1 MYKYRKAIIV
11 LFFCLL
17 GDIAYSAEKYSKK
30 SQKSFNT
37 FLELSQSSEYTKLLK
52 KNVSSFIGLQ
62 KELAV
67 FYQADAYFRLKNY
80 KKSYET
86 YKQLPASL
94 GQVFVNKIIFYFIQ
108 AKQTNPHSKNTSQD
122 FISTATYFPRSLK
135 NAAFIKLAL
144 ETLKKD
150 SPDRKKFQKHFWLLG
165 EIKSLKNIN
174 FTNKEYLIHLN
185 NLYKKKEYT
194 YLTKE
199 FPKIQQRFKS
209 QKSKID
215 KKNNANFLYLYARTL
230 RKKKQYTK
238 ALQVL
243 NDTAIL
249 KHSAAIALKFNLYLA
264 TKQKTKAHNYI
275 NFLKGKV
282 DQRIINQLRLDFG
295 NYHYLNREYQD
306 SLYRFSKVQ
315 SNHIKKQANER
326 MLWYQFFAGL
336 HKNDFTAKKY
346 LTQSKKQKFY
356 SSKYAASIC
365 FWEIKAGYKKI
376 ANEKNPCFPQY
387 FLSYYTWQVFRLK
400 EINPQRTSLLQDF
413 SAKKSAQ
420 QKDFSKDYLFQVLL
434 KLYEL
439 EDEKIADRIVFYF
452 FKTDKSK
459 ENFLRLA
466 ALFQMQEKY
475 NNLIKLANISFSF
488 KKLKNDA
495 FLYQWLQTLYPL
507 GYYDEILKL
516 SKKNNLDPY
525 LVLALIREESHFNP
539 EIASSAG
546 ALGLMQLMPF
556 TAKEVARRKKVR
568 FQKEKITDIA
578 TNLDFGIT
586 FLRWTLDMFDGNRIF
601 ALAAYNGGAG
611 NVNKWRKREHE
622 DLDYFVEYIPF
633 SETRNYVKK
642 VLRSYEIY
650 KYLYAE

>member
-1 MYKYRKAIIV
+1 MYKYRKAIVV

-94 GQVFVNKIIFYFIQ
+94 GQVFVSKIVSQFIQ

-165 EIKSLKNIN
+165 EVKSLKNIN

-264 TKQKTKAHNYI
+264 TKQKIKAHNYI

-420 QKDFSKDYLFQVLL
+420 QKDFSKDFLFQVLL

-525 LVLALIREESHFNP
+525 LVLALIREESHFSP

-568 FQKEKITDIA
+568 FQKEKITDH
-578 TNLDFGIT
+578 
-586 FLRWTLDMFDGNRIF
+586 IF
-601 ALAAYNGGAG
+601 AT
-611 NVNKWRKREHE
+611 K
-622 DLDYFVEYIPF
+622 F
-633 SETRNYVKK
+633 
-642 VLRSYEIY
+642 
-650 KYLYAE
+650 

>member
-1 MYKYRKAIIV
+1 M
-11 LFFCLL
+11 
-17 GDIAYSAEKYSKK
+17 
-30 SQKSFNT
+30 
-37 FLELSQSSEYTKLLK
+37 
-52 KNVSSFIGLQ
+52 
-62 KELAV
+62 
-67 FYQADAYFRLKNY
+67 
-80 KKSYET
+80 
-86 YKQLPASL
+86 
-94 GQVFVNKIIFYFIQ
+94 
-108 AKQTNPHSKNTSQD
+108 
-122 FISTATYFPRSLK
+122 
-135 NAAFIKLAL
+135 
-144 ETLKKD
+144 
-150 SPDRKKFQKHFWLLG
+150 
-165 EIKSLKNIN
+165 
-174 FTNKEYLIHLN
+174 
-185 NLYKKKEYT
+185 
-194 YLTKE
+194 
-199 FPKIQQRFKS
+199 
-209 QKSKID
+209 
-215 KKNNANFLYLYARTL
+215 
-230 RKKKQYTK
+230 
-238 ALQVL
+238 
-243 NDTAIL
+243 
-249 KHSAAIALKFNLYLA
+249 A

-376 ANEKNPCFPQY
+376 ANKKNPCFPQY

-568 FQKEKITDIA
+568 FQKEKIYCASLIR
-578 TNLDFGIT
+578 L
-586 FLRWTLDMFDGNRIF
+586 L
-601 ALAAYNGGAG
+601 
-611 NVNKWRKREHE
+611 
-622 DLDYFVEYIPF
+622 YF
-633 SETRNYVKK
+633 SCK
-642 VLRSYEIY
+642 
-650 KYLYAE
+650 

>member
-1 MYKYRKAIIV
+1 M
-11 LFFCLL
+11 
-17 GDIAYSAEKYSKK
+17 
-30 SQKSFNT
+30 
-37 FLELSQSSEYTKLLK
+37 
-52 KNVSSFIGLQ
+52 
-62 KELAV
+62 
-67 FYQADAYFRLKNY
+67 
-80 KKSYET
+80 
-86 YKQLPASL
+86 
-94 GQVFVNKIIFYFIQ
+94 
-108 AKQTNPHSKNTSQD
+108 
-122 FISTATYFPRSLK
+122 
-135 NAAFIKLAL
+135 
-144 ETLKKD
+144 
-150 SPDRKKFQKHFWLLG
+150 
-165 EIKSLKNIN
+165 
-174 FTNKEYLIHLN
+174 
-185 NLYKKKEYT
+185 
-194 YLTKE
+194 
-199 FPKIQQRFKS
+199 
-209 QKSKID
+209 
-215 KKNNANFLYLYARTL
+215 
-230 RKKKQYTK
+230 
-238 ALQVL
+238 
-243 NDTAIL
+243 
-249 KHSAAIALKFNLYLA
+249 A

-282 DQRIINQLRLDFG
+282 DQKIINQLRLDFG

-387 FLSYYTWQVFRLK
+387 FLSYYSWRAFKLTQIDSKIPPLAQTITLK
-400 EINPQRTSLLQDF
+400 KTI
-413 SAKKSAQ
+413 K
-420 QKDFSKDYLFQVLL
+420 QKDFSKDFLFQVLL

-452 FKTDKSK
+452 LKTDKSK

-466 ALFQMQEKY
+466 ALFRSQENY
-475 NNLIKLANISFSF
+475 NKLIKLANHIFSF
-488 KKLKNDA
+488 EKLKNDA
-495 FLYQWLQTLYPL
+495 FLYHWLQALYPL

-516 SKKNNLDPY
+516 SKKNKIDPY

-539 EIASSAG
+539 EIVSPVG

-556 TAKEVARRKKVR
+556 TAKEIARRQKIR
-568 FQKEKITDIA
+568 FKKEKITDIS
-578 TNLDFGIT
+578 TNLDFGIV
-586 FLRWTLDMFDGNRIF
+586 FLRWTLNRFDGNHIF

-611 NVNKWRKREHE
+611 NVNKWRKRQYK
-622 DLDYFVEYIPF
+622 DMDYFVEYIPF

-650 KYLYAE
+650 KYLYVK

>member
-1 MYKYRKAIIV
+1 MNRCKKTIIIV
-11 LFFCLL
+11 FFCFL
-17 GDIAYSAEKYSKK
+17 GDIAYSTEKYSKT
-30 SQKSFNT
+30 SQKNFNT
-37 FLELSQSSEYTKLLK
+37 FLKLSQSSEYKKLLK
-52 KNVSSFIGLQ
+52 KNISSFSGLQ

-94 GQVFVNKIIFYFIQ
+94 EQVFVNKIIFYFIQ

-122 FISTATYFPRSLK
+122 FISTATYFPHSLK
-135 NAAFIKLAL
+135 DAAFIKLAL
-144 ETLKKD
+144 DTLKKD

-165 EIKSLKNIN
+165 EIKSLKNIDI
-174 FTNKEYLIHLN
+174 TNTEYLIHLG
-185 NLYKKKEYT
+185 NLYQKKEYT
-194 YLTKE
+194 YLVKE

-215 KKNNANFLYLYARTL
+215 KKNNADFLYLYARTL
-230 RKKKQYTK
+230 RKKKQHTK

-249 KHSAAIALKFNLYLA
+249 EHSAAIALKFNLYLA

-387 FLSYYTWQVFRLK
+387 FLS
-400 EINPQRTSLLQDF
+400 
-413 SAKKSAQ
+413 
-420 QKDFSKDYLFQVLL
+420 
-434 KLYEL
+434 
-439 EDEKIADRIVFYF
+439 
-452 FKTDKSK
+452 
-459 ENFLRLA
+459 
-466 ALFQMQEKY
+466 
-475 NNLIKLANISFSF
+475 
-488 KKLKNDA
+488 
-495 FLYQWLQTLYPL
+495 
-507 GYYDEILKL
+507 
-516 SKKNNLDPY
+516 
-525 LVLALIREESHFNP
+525 
-539 EIASSAG
+539 
-546 ALGLMQLMPF
+546 
-556 TAKEVARRKKVR
+556 
-568 FQKEKITDIA
+568 
-578 TNLDFGIT
+578 
-586 FLRWTLDMFDGNRIF
+586 
-601 ALAAYNGGAG
+601 
-611 NVNKWRKREHE
+611 
-622 DLDYFVEYIPF
+622 
-633 SETRNYVKK
+633 
-642 VLRSYEIY
+642 
-650 KYLYAE
+650 

>member
-1 MYKYRKAIIV
+1 M
-11 LFFCLL
+11 
-17 GDIAYSAEKYSKK
+17 
-30 SQKSFNT
+30 
-37 FLELSQSSEYTKLLK
+37 SQSSEYKKLLK
-52 KNVSSFIGLQ
+52 KNISSFSGLQ
-62 KELAV
+62 KELAI
-67 FYQADAYFRLKNY
+67 FYQADAYFQLKNY
-80 KKSYET
+80 KKSQEI

-94 GQVFVNKIIFYFIQ
+94 RQVFVSKIVSHFIQ
-108 AKQTNPHSKNTSQD
+108 TKQTNSHSKNTSQD
-122 FISTATYFPRSLK
+122 FISTATYFPHSLK
-135 NAAFIKLAL
+135 DAAFIKLAL

-165 EIKSLKNIN
+165 EVKSLKNIDI
-174 FTNKEYLIHLN
+174 TNKEYLIHLG
-185 NLYKKKEYT
+185 NLYQKKEYT
-194 YLTKE
+194 YLVKE

-215 KKNNANFLYLYARTL
+215 KKNNADFLYLYARTL
-230 RKKKQYTK
+230 RKKKQHTK

-243 NDTAIL
+243 NHTAIL
-249 KHSAAIALKFNLYLA
+249 EHSAAIALKFNLYLA

-282 DQRIINQLRLDFG
+282 DQKIINQLRLDFG

-387 FLSYYTWQVFRLK
+387 FLSYYSWRAFQLTQIDSKIPPLAQTITLK
-400 EINPQRTSLLQDF
+400 KTI
-413 SAKKSAQ
+413 K
-420 QKDFSKDYLFQVLL
+420 QKDFSKDFLFQVLL

-452 FKTDKSK
+452 LKTDKSK

-466 ALFQMQEKY
+466 ALFRSQENY
-475 NNLIKLANISFSF
+475 NKLIKLANHIFSF
-488 KKLKNDA
+488 EKLKNDA
-495 FLYQWLQTLYPL
+495 FLYHWLQALYPL

-516 SKKNNLDPY
+516 SKKNKIDPY

-539 EIASSAG
+539 EIVSPVG

-556 TAKEVARRKKVR
+556 TAKEIARRQKIR
-568 FQKEKITDIA
+568 FKKEKITDIS
-578 TNLDFGIT
+578 TNLDFGIV
-586 FLRWTLDMFDGNRIF
+586 FLRWTLNRFDGNHIF

-611 NVNKWRKREHE
+611 NVNKWRKRQYK
-622 DLDYFVEYIPF
+622 DMDYFVEYIPF

-650 KYLYAE
+650 KYLYVK

>member
-1 MYKYRKAIIV
+1 M
-11 LFFCLL
+11 
-17 GDIAYSAEKYSKK
+17 
-30 SQKSFNT
+30 
-37 FLELSQSSEYTKLLK
+37 
-52 KNVSSFIGLQ
+52 
-62 KELAV
+62 
-67 FYQADAYFRLKNY
+67 
-80 KKSYET
+80 
-86 YKQLPASL
+86 
-94 GQVFVNKIIFYFIQ
+94 
-108 AKQTNPHSKNTSQD
+108 
-122 FISTATYFPRSLK
+122 
-135 NAAFIKLAL
+135 
-144 ETLKKD
+144 
-150 SPDRKKFQKHFWLLG
+150 
-165 EIKSLKNIN
+165 
-174 FTNKEYLIHLN
+174 
-185 NLYKKKEYT
+185 
-194 YLTKE
+194 
-199 FPKIQQRFKS
+199 
-209 QKSKID
+209 
-215 KKNNANFLYLYARTL
+215 YLYARTL

-420 QKDFSKDYLFQVLL
+420 QKDFSKDFLFQVLL

-633 SETRNYVKK
+633 SETRKYVKK

>member
-1 MYKYRKAIIV
+1 M
-11 LFFCLL
+11 
-17 GDIAYSAEKYSKK
+17 
-30 SQKSFNT
+30 
-37 FLELSQSSEYTKLLK
+37 
-52 KNVSSFIGLQ
+52 
-62 KELAV
+62 
-67 FYQADAYFRLKNY
+67 
-80 KKSYET
+80 
-86 YKQLPASL
+86 
-94 GQVFVNKIIFYFIQ
+94 NKIIFYFIQ

-122 FISTATYFPRSLK
+122 FISTATYFPHSLK
-135 NAAFIKLAL
+135 DAAFIKLAL
-144 ETLKKD
+144 DTLKKD

-174 FTNKEYLIHLN
+174 FTNTEYLIHLG

-194 YLTKE
+194 YLVKE

-215 KKNNANFLYLYARTL
+215 KKNNADFLYLYARTL
-230 RKKKQYTK
+230 RKKKQHTK

-249 KHSAAIALKFNLYLA
+249 EHSAAIALKFNLYLA

-387 FLSYYTWQVFRLK
+387 FLSYYSWRAFQLTQIDSKIPPLAQTITLK
-400 EINPQRTSLLQDF
+400 KTI
-413 SAKKSAQ
+413 K
-420 QKDFSKDYLFQVLL
+420 QKDFSKDFLFQVLL

-452 FKTDKSK
+452 LKTDKSK

-525 LVLALIREESHFNP
+525 LVLALIREESHFSP

-633 SETRNYVKK
+633 SETRKYVKK